1 MPFWQLAI
9 AAALTGLPFAAAWTY
24 MGSTAKDA
32 LDIINGHTE
41 KAKPSLPFEAQVL
54 LGAAFVT
61 AALLLSKQARGLYAE
76 IGQVYAQM
84 KEESAELR
92 EKAGTGSKSK
102 VSNWAPRN
110 GQTVAVRPAKQRV
123 R

>member
-41 KAKPSLPFEAQVL
+41 KAKPSLPF
-54 LGAAFVT
+54 GGIP
-61 AALLLSKQARGLYAE
+61 S
-76 IGQVYAQM
+76 
-84 KEESAELR
+84 
-92 EKAGTGSKSK
+92 
-102 VSNWAPRN
+102 
-110 GQTVAVRPAKQRV
+110 
-123 R
+123 

>member
-1 MPFWQLAI
+1 
-9 AAALTGLPFAAAWTY
+9 